1 MSLENIKSEFPL
13 LESDPGLVYL
23 DNAATTQKPRRVID
37 ALTGFYGK
45 SNANIHRGGY
55 PLAESADRIY
65 DGARKIVAEFVGAE
79 PEQII
84 FTKNAT
90 EGANLLA
97 FGIGE
102 AMVRPGDNLIVT
114 ELEHHAN
121 YLPWQEM
128 AKRRGAE
135 LRIWPLD
142 IKTKELQTGWL
153 EMNLDTRTKVV
164 AVTMMSN
171 VLGNGPD
178 LTSIVSTAH
187 QQGALVVADAAQ
199 WVAHKQVNFRGTGVD
214 AAFFTGHKIYG
225 PMGTGIVYISAEL
238 AEKIPPMLTGGGM
251 IMDLP
256 DKWFESPTKFEAG
269 TPDVAG
275 IAGLVEAIGFLRKIG
290 WEKLAEH
297 ERSLAADMWDMLIAK
312 PRVRLLL
319 PDKKDLGSILA
330 FEVEGIHP
338 HDLAS
343 VLAEDK
349 ICVRAGHHCAKP
361 LLYRLGVKAVT
372 RISLGVYNRAG
383 DVEAV
388 ETSLE
393 KAFKLF
399 S

>member
-45 SNANIHRGGY
+45 SNANIHRGVY